1 VALAYT
7 PDLMILKTADV
18 ERVDEIGD
26 LINYTI
32 AVSNIGNITLTGV
45 EVADSLIED
54 TLAPRD
60 TDLNGVIDGDTD
72 ADGDMDVGET
82 WYWTGQYMVTQEDFD
97 AAAASADPYYIRNI
111 ASVDSDQTE
120 SETSAEEVALVELA
134 FEGLS
139 PGYWKNHPGDWDGV
153 TSNMSFEEFFFGS
166 TQPDLN
172 WKVKMINGA
181 GKEKFV
187 TQQDI
192 TLMEALTLTGGDA
205 AALARQAVAG
215 VLNTRDEDVTYRF
228 SEGQLKEWVSE
239 ALSNQPVDL
248 ENDGIIEFEAGLA
261 AIQGVKDLLAYNNNL
276 ELV

>member
-1 VALAYT
+1 
-7 PDLMILKTADV
+7 
-18 ERVDEIGD
+18 
-26 LINYTI
+26 
-32 AVSNIGNITLTGV
+32 
-45 EVADSLIED
+45 
-54 TLAPRD
+54 
-60 TDLNGVIDGDTD
+60 
-72 ADGDMDVGET
+72 
-82 WYWTGQYMVTQEDFD
+82 
-97 AAAASADPYYIRNI
+97 
-111 ASVDSDQTE
+111 
-120 SETSAEEVALVELA
+120 
-134 FEGLS
+134 
-139 PGYWKNHPGDWDGV
+139 
-153 TSNMSFEEFFFGS
+153 MSFEEFFFGS

-228 SEGQLKEWVSE
+228 TEGQLKEWVSE